1 MDEISKDRY
10 ENLKKKNLL
19 RLEQNRWKTNKFLL
33 EFLESIKEYELL
45 SFDSTRI
52 IYDKLLNAIPIS
64 DAGHIVQEKANGII
78 ELSYEQLGDYLDLYE
93 DYYVIWDNSELPAVK
108 CKLFRVVENID
119 SIEAVAMNFFIISET
134 ASTVM
139 ESVKFGKVHLYI
151 LC

>member
-1 MDEISKDRY
+1 M
-10 ENLKKKNLL
+10 
-19 RLEQNRWKTNKFLL
+19 
-33 EFLESIKEYELL
+33 
-45 SFDSTRI
+45 
-52 IYDKLLNAIPIS
+52 
-64 DAGHIVQEKANGII
+64 QEKANGII

-151 LC
+151 NK

>member
-19 RLEQNRWKTNKFLL
+19 RLEQNRWKTDKFLL

-64 DAGHIVQEKANGII
+64 DAGI
-78 ELSYEQLGDYLDLYE
+78 
-93 DYYVIWDNSELPAVK
+93 
-108 CKLFRVVENID
+108 
-119 SIEAVAMNFFIISET
+119 
-134 ASTVM
+134 
-139 ESVKFGKVHLYI
+139 
-151 LC
+151 